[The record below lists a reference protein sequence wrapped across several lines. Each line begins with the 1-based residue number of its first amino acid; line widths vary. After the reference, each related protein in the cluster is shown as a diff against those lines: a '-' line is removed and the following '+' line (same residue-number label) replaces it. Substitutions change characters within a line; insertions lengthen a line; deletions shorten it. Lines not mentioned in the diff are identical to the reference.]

1 MAEIKGGETDQRISA
16 ILRKYGHAI
25 EKREKDFF
33 LTFFFL
39 GPLAIA
45 GKNRRHV
52 SPVYKPNRLTSASQ
66 LHRFISFFF
75 SHFLFYSQSISH
87 CQEKN
92 KQIKR
97 QGKRRPSSI
106 DRSI

>member
-1 MAEIKGGETDQRISA
+1 MAEIKGGETDRRISA

-33 LTFFFL
+33 LSFFFW

-75 SHFLFYSQSISH
+75 SFFVLFPIHLSLSR
-87 CQEKN
+87 EK
-92 KQIKR
+92 
-97 QGKRRPSSI
+97 
-106 DRSI
+106 